1 MKLHSYWRST
11 SAWRVRI
18 VLALKDVPYE
28 YVAVNIAPHVSQQ
41 KTEEYAAVNPFRQVP
56 VLEWAEGG
64 NVVRLGQSMA
74 IAEYLEERFPEPP
87 LLPREALHRAYVRQ
101 AVEIINSGVQPLQNL
116 SVLTAVRRMAGDDG
130 ASQWTKGII
139 ADGLDALETLARARA
154 GRFSVGDEP
163 SLADVYLV
171 PQLYNA
177 RRFGIDLSRYIRLMA
192 IETRAVS
199 LPAFVRAHPS
209 QQPDAQREED
219 S

>member
-1 MKLHSYWRST
+1 VKLHSYWRST

-41 KTEEYAAVNPFRQVP
+41 KTDEYAAVNPFRQVP
-56 VLEWAEGG
+56 VLEWSEDDEI
-64 NVVRLGQSMA
+64 VRLGQSMA

-87 LLPREALHRAYVRQ
+87 LLPKDILRRAYVRQ
-101 AVEIINSGVQPLQNL
+101 AVEIVNSGVQPLQNL
-116 SVLTAVRRMAGDDG
+116 SVLTRVRRIAGEDA
-130 ASQWTKGII
+130 ASSWTRTVI
-139 ADGLDALETLARARA
+139 ADGLDALESLARARA

-177 RRFGIDLSRYIRLMA
+177 RRFGVDLSRHIRLMT

-209 QQPDAQREED
+209 QQPDAQRDED
-219 S
+219 A